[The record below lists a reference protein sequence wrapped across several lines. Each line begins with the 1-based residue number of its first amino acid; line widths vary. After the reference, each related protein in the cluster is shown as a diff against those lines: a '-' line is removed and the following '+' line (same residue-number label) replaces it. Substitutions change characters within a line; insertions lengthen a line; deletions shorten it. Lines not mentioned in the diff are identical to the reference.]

1 MCVTSSPSHPSCVR
15 LHVCMHQY
23 RALHF
28 KKLVQRLIIILKW
41 MKSRQSKAAGPEIQ
55 LHKRTLLH
63 KRSATLDITQRPART
78 TLSLLKKASSVDFT
92 SKHVKQIEPHRDARI
107 SSRNMFACNKL
118 VRVREE
124 LYDPHKHKSCE
135 DPLTLTAQNGS
146 KSLMFNK
153 HW

>member
-1 MCVTSSPSHPSCVR
+1 
-15 LHVCMHQY
+15 
-23 RALHF
+23 
-28 KKLVQRLIIILKW
+28 
-41 MKSRQSKAAGPEIQ
+41 MKSRQSKAAGPEIPLQ
-55 LHKRTLLH
+55 KRTPLH

-92 SKHVKQIEPHRDARI
+92 SKHVKQIELHI